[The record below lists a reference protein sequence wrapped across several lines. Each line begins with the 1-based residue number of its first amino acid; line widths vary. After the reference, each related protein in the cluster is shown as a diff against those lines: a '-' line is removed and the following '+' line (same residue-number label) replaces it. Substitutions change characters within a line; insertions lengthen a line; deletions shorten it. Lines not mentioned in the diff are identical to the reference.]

1 MNNSL
6 LFDLQNNKYYD
17 NQLVPIFTNIS
28 ETTHLKSNAAAGIS
42 WTKRFRNTTWV
53 YDRSFLW

>member
-42 WTKRFRNTTWV
+42 
-53 YDRSFLW
+53 